1 MVRVRVR
8 ARHESRLMGAI
19 FVANIVGSAMKP
31 LKSITT
37 AEFEGRCQ
45 VLLELVRRTR
55 QPLVITRRGK
65 PVAQISPYV
74 PKKGRGKKAAR
85 IEPLDPLEDCIL
97 YEGDL
102 IPPIAAQWDAVP

>member
-19 FVANIVGSAMKP
+19 FVANIAGSAMKP

-102 IPPIAAQWDAVP
+102 IPPIDAQWDAVP